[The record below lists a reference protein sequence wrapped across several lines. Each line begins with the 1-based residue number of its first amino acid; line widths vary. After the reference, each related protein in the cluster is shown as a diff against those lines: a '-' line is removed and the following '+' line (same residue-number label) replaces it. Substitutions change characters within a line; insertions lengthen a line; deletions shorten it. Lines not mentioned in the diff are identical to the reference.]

1 MIVEQLIF
9 NILAF
14 ALFVIIFY
22 KMISNNDTSYVGLL
36 IIQAIGILINFM
48 EVLLGIKIHFLFKII
63 AYVFSIILPILI
75 IILEKQSLRLMEIIN
90 LGKAK
95 FFLALDQ
102 EKLAKSALIKLATKY
117 PNSYYAHKLLAEIYE
132 KEGGIRKAIDEYV
145 QVIDIRKNDYD
156 SYYKIA
162 DLLNQSSKKQEAS
175 EMLYN
180 LLDKKPEYKQ
190 ATILLGE
197 ILIDQEK
204 YKEAVSI
211 YTEAL
216 KLDPSNYEM
225 LYNLGIAYT
234 MLNDFQN
241 AKIYYERASDVNT
254 LLYNAKYSL
263 AEIALIYKEL
273 EEAERYFLQ
282 AIEDEELEADAY
294 LELAKISLI
303 KREQEKAI
311 QYANIALESEPKK
324 ISKKIKND
332 PVFIPIMA
340 KISIPFNVEE
350 NEEENENTKTKK
362 LKQKELKA
370 KEHLEK
376 MVEITKNLGYND
388 INVLNQSGS
397 KKKTG
402 KQSQKEIE
410 EQNEKERFN

>member
-1 MIVEQLIF
+1 MIIEQLIF

-14 ALFVIIFY
+14 ALFVVIFY

-36 IIQAIGILINFM
+36 IVQAIGILINFM
-48 EVLLGIKIHFLFKII
+48 EVLWGIKIHFLFKIF
-63 AYVFSIILPILI
+63 AYIFGVILPILI
-75 IILEKQSLRLMEIIN
+75 IILEKQNFRLMEMIN

-95 FFLALDQ
+95 IFLALDQ
-102 EKLAKSALIKLATKY
+102 DKLAKKALIKLATKY
-117 PNSYYAHKLLAEIYE
+117 PNSYYAHKILAEIYE
-132 KEGGIRKAIDEYV
+132 KEGGMRKAIDEYV

-162 DLLNQSSKKQEAS
+162 DLLNQSNKKQEAS
-175 EMLYN
+175 EVLYN
-180 LLDKKPEYKQ
+180 LLDNKPEYKQ

-216 KLDPSNYEM
+216 KLDSSSYEM

-241 AKIYYERASDVNT
+241 AKIYYERASDVNS

-273 EEAERYFLQ
+273 EEAEKYFLQ
-282 AIEDEELEADAY
+282 AVEEEELEADAY

-303 KREQEKAI
+303 KREKEKAI
-311 QYANIALESEPKK
+311 QYANIALESNPKK
-324 ISKKIKND
+324 ISAKIKKE
-332 PVFIPIMA
+332 PIFIPIMG
-340 KISIPFNVEE
+340 KISIPFNLEITEE
-350 NEEENENTKTKK
+350 QENKKDKK
-362 LKQKELKA
+362 LKAKEIKA

-376 MVEITKNLGYND
+376 MAEITRNLGYND
-388 INVLNQSGS
+388 INMLNQTGTKNKS
-397 KKKTG
+397 G
-402 KQSQKEIE
+402 KQIEKEKDEQNQKERY
-410 EQNEKERFN
+410 N